1 MASEEEIRA
10 YLDKQQDKMR
20 KISETD
26 ANAASKI
33 ERLIVRLED
42 RLRNYFNV
50 DESKIPSYINPI
62 KDNFVQT
69 TETQRQYDNI
79 KKGKWQLKIN
89 GRKVP
94 KNRIVEKRL
103 AGNKIEITVD
113 EANEA
118 ELRRRLQDAYTT
130 VSRRPESDQ
139 QKLFTENLALLI
151 EEMSE
156 AAKYSRT
163 YVRPKQVRVD
173 AYLGGLS
180 IKKQSNREAIYDYW
194 ENVSKLYEDV
204 ENALSNI
211 SDMDIGLSKLFDAEE
226 EFKELTKFV
235 GRDLSYV
242 LELEP
247 ARVAREDAVL
257 ILQKYLV
264 GLAVLYGVGQE
275 FKQLQTGVAI
285 GSSERRFFESMGPQT
300 EFDPSGGRKDLGDK
314 RMGELASLTS
324 ENVDDELIQ
333 DSKSTDWD
341 TVDPLLAYYAS
352 KGNMTTFFQKKY
364 EEVIEALNDYISYSS
379 RSMDGEDIAMLAD
392 TVKKDLREA
401 SDAFSDTRDV
411 YHLPSSVLD
420 DGKFA
425 ALESYRKLIKDN
437 EGAITN
443 FLLAVGK
450 LLWSIEP
457 TFPSRSTKETIRG
470 TFYEVGQKVGRSKG
484 QVDKLRSGLSELIEA
499 IDEYYITPSYSGR
512 LTIGELDF
520 TKRRGAKLIATGMAR
535 LGVQNVTGKAY
546 ARLLDKTFT
555 VPPRAIKIIYDFL
568 EEVMTGGGNL
578 DRTIIQK
585 GEKAATALAEIFGA
599 KGESSSIL
607 EERNNNHFAAI
618 IAYLFEEAGKAQG
631 EEDVL
636 GERKFKGKTLA
647 EREKAYQEEYQK
659 GRAFPLFALPSFLKM
674 YEKDIARSPKTKEG
688 LGKLITLLDEVEDL
702 PVVMKSLLKAH
713 DVLRIMQNEDI
724 VIGYRPRNIYHY
736 DEVIVKM
743 YNEQNIDLSHSEVE
757 RIVTEVD
764 SFSNIAKSMGISEEV
779 VYQVKAQFR

>member
-1 MASEEEIRA
+1 MKGIGETDTNAAAKIKQMRVKIKNRLMNSYGVNPDKVES
-10 YLDKQQDKMR
+10 YLDRFDDL
-20 KISETD
+20 S
-26 ANAASKI
+26 A
-33 ERLIVRLED
+33 
-42 RLRNYFNV
+42 
-50 DESKIPSYINPI
+50 
-62 KDNFVQT
+62 QT

-89 GRKVP
+89 GRKVS

-130 VSRRPESDQ
+130 VSRSPESDQ

-173 AYLGGLS
+173 SYLGGLS
-180 IKKQSNREAIYDYW
+180 IRKQSNREAIYDYW
-194 ENVSKLYEDV
+194 ENVSKLYGDV
-204 ENALSNI
+204 EIRLSQLI
-211 SDMDIGLSKLFDAEE
+211 VKSEDFLFSESSSEE
-226 EFKELTKFV
+226 LKEAAKELKEFV

-247 ARVAREDAVL
+247 AKADKEDAIVT
-257 ILQKYLV
+257 LQRYLV

-275 FKQLQTGVAI
+275 FKQLQTGEAI
-285 GSSERRFFESMGPQT
+285 GSSQRRFFESMGPQT
-300 EFDPSGGRKDLGDK
+300 ETDKSGKKDLEFYGQK
-314 RMGELASLTS
+314 RMGELAALT
-324 ENVDDELIQ
+324 EETLDDDFVQ
-333 DSKSTDWD
+333 AKDGTGWD
-341 TVDPLLAYYAS
+341 LVDPLLAYYAS
-352 KGNMTTFFQKKY
+352 KGNMTTFFQKQY
-364 EEVIEALNDYISYSS
+364 EEVIDELNKWLSYTS
-379 RSMDGEDIAMLAD
+379 RKMDGEDVVMLAD
-392 TVKKDLREA
+392 TVKRDLIEA

-425 ALESYRKLIKDN
+425 ALESYKSLRKDN

-484 QVDKLRSGLSELIEA
+484 QVNELREDLSELIEA

-568 EEVMTGGGNL
+568 EEVMTGGGTL

-647 EREKAYQEEYQK
+647 EREKAYQEEYNK

-713 DVLRIMQNEDI
+713 DVLRIMRNEDI
-724 VIGYRPRNIYHY
+724 VIGYRPRNINHY
-736 DEVIVKM
+736 DEVITKM

-757 RIVTEVD
+757 KIVAEVD

>member
-1 MASEEEIRA
+1 MKDIGETDTNAAAKIKQMRVKIKNRLMNSYGVNPDKVES
-10 YLDKQQDKMR
+10 YLDRFDDL
-20 KISETD
+20 S
-26 ANAASKI
+26 A
-33 ERLIVRLED
+33 
-42 RLRNYFNV
+42 
-50 DESKIPSYINPI
+50 
-62 KDNFVQT
+62 QT

-79 KKGKWQLKIN
+79 KKGKWQLKVN
-89 GRKVP
+89 GRKVS

-130 VSRRPESDQ
+130 VSRSPESDQ

-173 AYLGGLS
+173 SYLGGLS
-180 IKKQSNREAIYDYW
+180 LKKQSNRKDIYDYW
-194 ENVSKLYEDV
+194 ENVSKLYGDV
-204 ENALSNI
+204 EIRLSQLI
-211 SDMDIGLSKLFDAEE
+211 VKSEDFLFSESSS
-226 EFKELTKFV
+226 KELKEAAKELKDFV

-247 ARVAREDAVL
+247 ARVGQEPATL

-275 FKQLQTGVAI
+275 FKRLQTGEAI
-285 GSSERRFFESMGPQT
+285 GTSQRRFFESMGAQT
-300 EFDPSGGRKDLGDK
+300 EFDPSGGRKDLGEK

-324 ENVDDELIQ
+324 DTFDDGIVQE
-333 DSKSTDWD
+333 STTREWD
-341 TVDPLLAYYAS
+341 AIDPLLAYYAS
-352 KGNMTTFFQKKY
+352 KGNFTTFFRKRYK
-364 EEVIEALNDYISYSS
+364 EVIVEINRAINYES
-379 RSMDGEDIAMLAD
+379 RKMDGEDIAILSD
-392 TVKKDLREA
+392 TVKKDIAEA
-401 SDAFSDTRDV
+401 SEAFSDTREV

-425 ALESYRKLIKDN
+425 ALESYKSLGKDN

-450 LLWSIEP
+450 MLWSIEP

-484 QVDKLRSGLSELIEA
+484 QVDELREDLSELIEA

-520 TKRRGAKLIATGMAR
+520 TKRRGAKLISTGMAR

-618 IAYLFEEAGKAQG
+618 IVRLFEEAGIAAG
-631 EEDVL
+631 EIDAESKEGKGEVL

-647 EREKAYQEEYQK
+647 EREKAYQEEYNK

-713 DVLRIMQNEDI
+713 DVLRIMRNEDI
-724 VIGYRPRNIYHY
+724 VIAYRPRNIYHY
-736 DEVIVKM
+736 DEVITKM

-757 RIVTEVD
+757 KIVTEVD